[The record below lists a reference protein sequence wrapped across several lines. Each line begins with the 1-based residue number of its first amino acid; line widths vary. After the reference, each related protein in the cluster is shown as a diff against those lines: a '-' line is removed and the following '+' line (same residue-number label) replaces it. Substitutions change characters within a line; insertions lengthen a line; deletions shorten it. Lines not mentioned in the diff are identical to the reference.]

1 MTQEISLQ
9 GEQLHLLPERAVWW
23 PAKRAMI
30 LSDVHWG
37 KSAHFRKHGIP
48 MPGSTQQHDAV
59 RLAAILR
66 HYRAE
71 QLIIA
76 GDLFHSRHNSEV
88 DDFTHW
94 RKAHAQLH
102 IHFVMGNH
110 DILSPQFYHSL
121 NFEVHRDGLVTGPFY
136 IAHDDAGHE
145 GLYTIHGHLHP
156 GVSLRGLGVKAVSL
170 PCFAIGAHAM
180 ILPAFGRFTG
190 CKRIEPGHFR
200 NVYVI
205 GEEKVMQLI

>member
-1 MTQEISLQ
+1 MLQEITLQ
-9 GEQLHLLPERAVWW
+9 GEQLHLLPERAIWW
-23 PAKRAMI
+23 PAQRAII
-30 LSDVHWG
+30 LSDLHWG

-59 RLAAILR
+59 RLAGVLR
-66 HYRAE
+66 RHHAE

-76 GDLFHSRHNSEV
+76 GDLFHSKHNSEV

-94 RKAHAQLH
+94 RNAHAGLH

-110 DILSPQFYHSL
+110 DILSAHFYQSL
-121 NFEVHRDGLVTGPFY
+121 NFIVHREGLSIGPFY
-136 IAHDDAGHE
+136 IAHDEVAHE

-156 GVSLRGLGVKAVSL
+156 GVSLQGLGVKTLSL
-170 PCFAIGAHAM
+170 PCFCIGEHAM

-190 CKRIEPGHFR
+190 CKRIEPAHYR

-205 GEEKVMQLI
+205 GEEKVMKLK